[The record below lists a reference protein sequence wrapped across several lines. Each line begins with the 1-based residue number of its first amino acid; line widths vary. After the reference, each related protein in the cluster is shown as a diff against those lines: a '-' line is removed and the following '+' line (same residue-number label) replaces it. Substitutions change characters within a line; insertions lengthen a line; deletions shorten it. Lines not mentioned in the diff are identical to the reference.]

1 MLELTNVTFK
11 DAGHLRHII
20 DKIVSN
26 VGRRVDESSPMC
38 DARLDDGS
46 RVNVVIPPLAIDG
59 PIMSIRRFGRI
70 PIGVDQLHSTRAL
83 TPPMMDL
90 MKSAVRARLNII
102 VSGGTGAGKTTLL

>member
-46 RVNVVIPPLAIDG
+46 RVNVVIPPLAVDG
-59 PIMSIRRFGRI
+59 PVMSIRRFGRS
-70 PIGVDQLHSTRAL
+70 PIGVEQLLTKRAV
-83 TPPMMDL
+83 TPPVFGL
-90 MKSAVRARLNII
+90 LESAVKARLNL
-102 VSGGTGAGKTTLL
+102 V